1 MERPRI
7 LVVDDELGPR
17 ESLRIILKP
26 HYDVATA
33 DSGPS
38 ALEYLSSNPVD
49 VMLLDVRMPGMDGME
64 VLRRA
69 KKLKPDLEV
78 VIVTAYASLE
88 TAQEAINHEV
98 AGYLIKPF
106 GKEEVLEAVAKGLK
120 RRAGRKEPK
129 EEVRRLVEQMRSLSK
144 VSSRPGIPS
153 EALREAARSVKA
165 DGYAFYLW
173 KPEREFQGEG
183 VPRSLAEAVAGD
195 PFLLQEPWS
204 SFDAEGPLKEH
215 MAGFGTAISV
225 PLRVGGEVCG
235 VALWA
240 WRGKHLPSAAEGDLL
255 AAFGGQISLSINYR
269 KMYRELER
277 RTRELHRRV
286 LQLDLLR
293 TISTAVLR
301 HLDLETI
308 LKEISENLMAGL
320 YEEARVV
327 LGEAITEPQEV
338 PEGDG
343 VRRSQPILMNGHVVG
358 CLEVLSSG
366 TLDEGE
372 RELLALLSEQIAI
385 AIQNARFYE
394 EARRSKAY
402 LENLVRNAGDAIL
415 TLNPEGTVRS
425 WNLAAERI
433 FGYRAEEMIGRPIW
447 EVIPKDVWHGRKDKV
462 VVERRASRFETK
474 GLRKDGSR
482 IDLEVLLSPIEGPEG
497 DLSAIIRDV
506 TERNLLQEQL
516 VQSEKQRALGVLS
529 GGIAHN
535 FNNILAGVLGYA
547 QLLQMNLPEGE
558 TFRKLRDGLRAI
570 ERAAM
575 DGASIVKRLQD
586 FTRSR
591 SERPFEPVDINT
603 VVRDAVTITRPK
615 WKHEP
620 ESRGIQ
626 IEMVTELGDVP
637 SLKGSRSELG
647 EVLVNLIF
655 NAVDALPQ
663 GGRIHIRTWADESW
677 VCVSVED
684 DGVGMSEEVKRRMFE
699 PFFTTKGPKGLG
711 LGMSM
716 VQRIVFRHRGSIE
729 VRSEEGKGTTFTLR
743 FPALSEARGQPF
755 QEVRWEEVGA
765 TRVLVVEDDTAVQE
779 VFKEIGKFT
788 SLDLEVTSSGRD
800 ALDRLSGGGFQV
812 LVADLSIPDMGGW
825 KLVEEAKKVAPNVP
839 IILCTGWEVGEPEER
854 LRAMGIKVVVPKPF
868 QVGEML
874 GAIRRALEE
883 T

>member
-1 MERPRI
+1 MEKPRI

-17 ESLRIILKP
+17 ESLRMILKP

-69 KKLKPDLEV
+69 KKLKPELEV

-106 GKEEVLEAVAKGLK
+106 GKEEVLEAVAKGLR

-129 EEVRRLVEQMRSLSK
+129 EEVRRLVEQMRSLTK
-144 VSSRPGIPS
+144 VSSKPGMPS

-165 DGYAFYLW
+165 DGYAFYIW
-173 KPEREFQGEG
+173 KPEQEFQGEG
-183 VPRSLAEAVAGD
+183 VPRSLAEAVAGS
-195 PFLLQEPWS
+195 PLLQEPWS
-204 SFDAEGPLKEH
+204 SLDSDGPLKEH

-240 WRGKHLPSAAEGDLL
+240 WKGKHSPSTAEGDLL

-308 LKEISENLMAGL
+308 LREVSENLMAGL

-327 LGEAITEPQEV
+327 LGEAVTEPQEV

-358 CLEVLSSG
+358 RLEVLSSG
-366 TLDEGE
+366 PLDEGE

-385 AIQNARFYE
+385 AIQNARLYE
-394 EARRSKAY
+394 EARRSRAY

-433 FGYRAEEMIGRPIW
+433 FGYRAEEMMGRPIW
-447 EVIPKDVWHGRKDKV
+447 EIIPKDVWQDKKDKV
-462 VVERRASRFETK
+462 VVGRSASRFETK
-474 GLRKDGSR
+474 GIRKDGSQ

-547 QLLQMNLPEGE
+547 QLLQMNVPEGE
-558 TFRKLRDGLRAI
+558 AFVKLRDGLKAI
-570 ERAAM
+570 EKAAM

-591 SERPFEPVDINT
+591 SERPFEPVDINM
-603 VVRDAVTITRPK
+603 VVRDVVTITRPK

-620 ESRGIQ
+620 ESRGVH
-626 IEMVTELGDVP
+626 IEMVTELGEVP
-637 SLKGSRSELG
+637 SVEGSRSELS

-663 GGRIHIRTWADESW
+663 GGRIQIRTWADESW

-716 VQRIVFRHRGSIE
+716 VQGIVSRHRGSIE
-729 VRSEEGKGTTFTLR
+729 VQSEEGKGTTFTLR
-743 FPALSEARGQPF
+743 FPALSEARRQPS
-755 QEVRWEEVGA
+755 QEVRWEEVGP
-765 TRVLVVEDDTAVQE
+765 TKVLVVEDDAAVQE
-779 VFKEIGKFT
+779 VFKEMGKFT
-788 SLDLEVTSSGRD
+788 NLDLEVTSSGKD
-800 ALDRLSGGGFQV
+800 AIDRLAGGGFQV
-812 LVADLSIPDMGGW
+812 FVADLSIPDMGGW
-825 KLVEEAKKVAPNVP
+825 KLVEEAKKVAPDVP
-839 IILCTGWEVGEPEER
+839 IILCTGWEVGEPQER

-868 QVGEML
+868 QIGEML
-874 GAIRRALEE
+874 RAIRQALEN
-883 T
+883 

>member
-17 ESLRIILKP
+17 ESLRMILKP

-69 KKLKPDLEV
+69 KKLKPELEV

-106 GKEEVLEAVAKGLK
+106 GKEEVLEAVAKGLR

-129 EEVRRLVEQMRSLSK
+129 EEVRRLVEQMRSLTK
-144 VSSRPGIPS
+144 VSSKPGMPS

-165 DGYAFYLW
+165 DGYAFYIW
-173 KPEREFQGEG
+173 KPEQEFQGEG
-183 VPRSLAEAVAGD
+183 VPRSLAEAVAGS
-195 PFLLQEPWS
+195 PLLQEPWS
-204 SFDAEGPLKEH
+204 SLDSDGPLKEH

-240 WRGKHLPSAAEGDLL
+240 WKGKHSPSTAEGDLL

-308 LKEISENLMAGL
+308 LREVSENLMAGL

-327 LGEAITEPQEV
+327 LGEAVTEPQEV

-358 CLEVLSSG
+358 RLEVLSSG
-366 TLDEGE
+366 PLDEGE

-385 AIQNARFYE
+385 AIQNARLYE
-394 EARRSKAY
+394 EARRSRAY

-433 FGYRAEEMIGRPIW
+433 FGYRAEEMMGRPIW
-447 EVIPKDVWHGRKDKV
+447 EIIPKDVWQDKKDKV
-462 VVERRASRFETK
+462 VVGRSASRFETK
-474 GLRKDGSR
+474 GIRKDGSQ

-547 QLLQMNLPEGE
+547 QLLQMNVPEGE
-558 TFRKLRDGLRAI
+558 AFVKLRDGLKAI
-570 ERAAM
+570 EKAAM

-591 SERPFEPVDINT
+591 SERPFEPVDINM
-603 VVRDAVTITRPK
+603 VVRDVVTITRPK

-620 ESRGIQ
+620 ESRGVH
-626 IEMVTELGDVP
+626 IEMVTELGEVP
-637 SLKGSRSELG
+637 SVEGSRSELS

-663 GGRIHIRTWADESW
+663 GGRIQIRTWADESW

-716 VQRIVFRHRGSIE
+716 VQGIVSRHRGSIE
-729 VRSEEGKGTTFTLR
+729 VQSEEGKGTTFTLR
-743 FPALSEARGQPF
+743 FPALSEARRQPS
-755 QEVRWEEVGA
+755 QEVRWEEVGP
-765 TRVLVVEDDTAVQE
+765 TKVLVVEDDAAVQE
-779 VFKEIGKFT
+779 VFKEMGKFT
-788 SLDLEVTSSGRD
+788 NLDLEVTSSGKD
-800 ALDRLSGGGFQV
+800 AIDRLAGGGFQV
-812 LVADLSIPDMGGW
+812 FVADLSIPDMGGW
-825 KLVEEAKKVAPNVP
+825 KLVEEAKKVAPDVP
-839 IILCTGWEVGEPEER
+839 IILCTGWEVGEPQER

-868 QVGEML
+868 QIGEML
-874 GAIRRALEE
+874 RAIRQALEN
-883 T
+883 

>member
-17 ESLRIILKP
+17 ESLRMILKP

-69 KKLKPDLEV
+69 KKLKPELEV

-106 GKEEVLEAVAKGLK
+106 GKEEVLEAVTKGLR

-129 EEVRRLVEQMRSLSK
+129 EEVRRLVEQMRSLTK
-144 VSSRPGIPS
+144 VSSKPGMPS

-173 KPEREFQGEG
+173 KPEQEFQGEG
-183 VPRSLAEAVAGD
+183 VPRSLAEAVAGS
-195 PFLLQEPWS
+195 PLLQEPWS
-204 SFDAEGPLKEH
+204 SLDSDGPLKEH

-240 WRGKHLPSAAEGDLL
+240 WRGKHSPSTAEGDLL

-308 LKEISENLMAGL
+308 LREVSENLMAGL

-327 LGEAITEPQEV
+327 LGEAVTEPQEV

-358 CLEVLSSG
+358 RLEVLSSG
-366 TLDEGE
+366 PLDEGE

-385 AIQNARFYE
+385 AIQNARLYE
-394 EARRSKAY
+394 EARRSRAY

-447 EVIPKDVWHGRKDKV
+447 EIIPKDVWQDKKDKV
-462 VVERRASRFETK
+462 VVGRRASRFETK
-474 GLRKDGSR
+474 GIRKDGSQ

-547 QLLQMNLPEGE
+547 QLLQMNVPEGE
-558 TFRKLRDGLRAI
+558 AFGKLRDGLKAI
-570 ERAAM
+570 EKAAM

-591 SERPFEPVDINT
+591 SERPFEPVDINM
-603 VVRDAVTITRPK
+603 VVRDVVTITRPK

-620 ESRGIQ
+620 ESRGVH
-626 IEMVTELGDVP
+626 IEMVTELGEVP
-637 SLKGSRSELG
+637 SVEGSRSELS

-663 GGRIHIRTWADESW
+663 GGRIQIRTWTDESW

-716 VQRIVFRHRGSIE
+716 VQGIVSRHRGSIE
-729 VRSEEGKGTTFTLR
+729 VRSEEGKGTSFILR
-743 FPALSEARGQPF
+743 FPALSEARGQPS
-755 QEVRWEEVGA
+755 QEVRWEEVGP
-765 TRVLVVEDDTAVQE
+765 TKVLVVEDDAAVQE

-788 SLDLEVTSSGRD
+788 NLDLEVTSSGKD
-800 ALDRLSGGGFQV
+800 AIDRLAGGGFQV

-825 KLVEEAKKVAPNVP
+825 KLVEEAKKVAPDVP
-839 IILCTGWEVGEPEER
+839 IILCTGWEVREPHER

-868 QVGEML
+868 QIGEML
-874 GAIRRALEE
+874 RAIRQALEN
-883 T
+883 

>member
-7 LVVDDELGPR
+7 LIVDDELGPR
-17 ESLRIILKP
+17 ESLRMILKP

-38 ALEYLSSNPVD
+38 ALEHLSSNPVD
-49 VMLLDVRMPGMDGME
+49 VMLLDIRMPGMDGME

-88 TAQEAINHEV
+88 TAQEAINQEV

-106 GKEEVLEAVAKGLK
+106 GKEEVLEAVAKGLR

-129 EEVRRLVEQMRSLSK
+129 EEVRRLVEQMRSLAK
-144 VSSRPGIPS
+144 VSSKPGMPL
-153 EALREAARSVKA
+153 EALKEAASSVKA

-204 SFDAEGPLKEH
+204 SLDAEGPLRGH
-215 MAGFGTAISV
+215 MAGFGTAVSV
-225 PLRVGGEVCG
+225 PLKVGGEVCG

-240 WRGKHLPSAAEGDLL
+240 WRGKHVPSAAEGDLL

-308 LKEISENLMAGL
+308 LKEVSEDLMAGL
-320 YEEARVV
+320 YDEARVV
-327 LGEAITEPQEV
+327 LGEEVAEPREVQE
-338 PEGDG
+338 GGG
-343 VRRSQPILMNGHVVG
+343 VRRLQPISLDGHVVG
-358 CLEVLSSG
+358 RIEVLSSG
-366 TLDEGE
+366 PLEEGE

-385 AIQNARFYE
+385 AIQNARLYE
-394 EARRSKAY
+394 EARRSRAY
-402 LENLVRNAGDAIL
+402 LESLVRNAGDAIL
-415 TLNPEGTVRS
+415 TLDPEGTVRS

-433 FGYRAEEMIGRPIW
+433 FGYRAEEIVGRPIW
-447 EVIPKDVWHGRKDKV
+447 EIIPKEVWQGKKDKV
-462 VVERRASRFETK
+462 ILGRRASRFETK
-474 GLRKDGSR
+474 GVRKDGSR

-547 QLLQMNLPEGE
+547 QLLQMSVPEGG
-558 TFRKLRDGLRAI
+558 TFKKLREGLRAI
-570 ERAAM
+570 EKAAM

-591 SERPFEPVDINT
+591 SERPFEPVDINA
-603 VVRDAVTITRPK
+603 VVRDVVTITKPK

-620 ESRGIQ
+620 ESRGLQ
-626 IEMVTELGDVP
+626 IEVATELGEVP
-637 SLKGSRSELG
+637 PVEGSRSELG

-663 GGRIHIRTWADESW
+663 GGRIHIRTWAEKDW

-684 DGVGMSEEVKRRMFE
+684 DGVGMSEEVKRRIFE

-711 LGMSM
+711 LGMSV
-716 VQRIVFRHRGSIE
+716 VQGIVSRHRGSIDVE
-729 VRSEEGKGTTFTLR
+729 SQEGRGTKFTLR
-743 FPALSEARGQPF
+743 FPAISESTRKPP
-755 QEVRWEEVGA
+755 EEESWEDVGPVK
-765 TRVLVVEDDTAVQE
+765 VLVVEDDAAVQD
-779 VFKEIGKFT
+779 VFREMGRST
-788 SLDLEVTSSGRD
+788 NLDLEVTSSGRE
-800 ALDRLSGGGFQV
+800 AIDRLAEGGFQV
-812 LVADLSIPDMGGW
+812 LVADLSIPDIGGF
-825 KLVEEAKKVAPNVP
+825 KLVEEARKVAPNVP
-839 IILCTGWEVGEPEER
+839 IVLCTGWELGEPRER
-854 LRAMGIKVVVPKPF
+854 LMAMGIKVVVPKPF
-868 QVGEML
+868 QIGEML
-874 GAIRRALEE
+874 RAIRQALE

>member
-17 ESLRIILKP
+17 ESLRMILKP

-69 KKLKPDLEV
+69 KKLKPELEV

-106 GKEEVLEAVAKGLK
+106 GKEEVLEAVTKGLR

-129 EEVRRLVEQMRSLSK
+129 EEVRRLVEQMRSLTK
-144 VSSRPGIPS
+144 VSSKPGMPS

-165 DGYAFYLW
+165 DGYAFYIW
-173 KPEREFQGEG
+173 KPEQEFQGEG
-183 VPRSLAEAVAGD
+183 VPRSLAEAVAGS
-195 PFLLQEPWS
+195 PLLQEPWS
-204 SFDAEGPLKEH
+204 SLDSDGPLKQH

-240 WRGKHLPSAAEGDLL
+240 WKGKHSPSTAEGDLL

-308 LKEISENLMAGL
+308 LREVSENLMAGL

-327 LGEAITEPQEV
+327 LGEAVTEPQEV

-358 CLEVLSSG
+358 RLEVLSSG
-366 TLDEGE
+366 PLDEGE

-385 AIQNARFYE
+385 AIQNARLYE
-394 EARRSKAY
+394 EARRSRAY

-447 EVIPKDVWHGRKDKV
+447 EIIPKDVWQDKKDKV
-462 VVERRASRFETK
+462 VVGRSASRFETK
-474 GLRKDGSR
+474 GIRKDGSQ

-547 QLLQMNLPEGE
+547 QLLQMNVPEGE
-558 TFRKLRDGLRAI
+558 AFGKLRDGLKAI
-570 ERAAM
+570 EKAAM

-591 SERPFEPVDINT
+591 SERPFEPVDINM
-603 VVRDAVTITRPK
+603 VVRDVVTITRPK

-620 ESRGIQ
+620 ESRGVH
-626 IEMVTELGDVP
+626 IEMVTELGEVP
-637 SLKGSRSELG
+637 SVEGSRSELS

-663 GGRIHIRTWADESW
+663 GGRIQIRTWADESW

-716 VQRIVFRHRGSIE
+716 VQGIVSRHRGSIE
-729 VRSEEGKGTTFTLR
+729 VQSEEGKGTTFTLR
-743 FPALSEARGQPF
+743 FPALSEARRQPS
-755 QEVRWEEVGA
+755 QEVRWEEVGP
-765 TRVLVVEDDTAVQE
+765 TKVLVVEDDAAVQE
-779 VFKEIGKFT
+779 VFKEMGKFT
-788 SLDLEVTSSGRD
+788 NLDLEVTSSGKD
-800 ALDRLSGGGFQV
+800 AIDRLAGGGFQV
-812 LVADLSIPDMGGW
+812 FVADLSIPDMGGW
-825 KLVEEAKKVAPNVP
+825 KLVEEAKKVAPDVP
-839 IILCTGWEVGEPEER
+839 IILCTGWEVGEPQER
-854 LRAMGIKVVVPKPF
+854 LRDMGIKVVVPKPF
-868 QVGEML
+868 QIGEML
-874 GAIRRALEE
+874 RAIRQALEN
-883 T
+883 